1 MTVGKGHRE
10 PHCYS
15 LGSRLL
21 FLSLPLSLP
30 DRTAAAKHTNWAVQP
45 PLLHLHL
52 LIHLCTQG
60 RSTQIETSASLKKK
74 KKHITLPHLPFSP
87 IVSHTELGAALPKR
101 AFLSCYSNAK
111 TKRSPYGAA
120 RAETFWVALCAG
132 HTTFPKAGV
141 CAGNS
146 ATAFTDRPSGHGARS
161 AKLSGK
167 FEGAGRTHG
176 KKCHHLHPADLTDG
190 LKRYG
195 TPNSCGLQ
203 VKVLSYVTPEITL
216 VTV

>member
-21 FLSLPLSLP
+21 FLSLPLSLA

-74 KKHITLPHLPFSP
+74 KTHHFAPSTIQPNRFSHR
-87 IVSHTELGAALPKR
+87 IRGSATQESFSLLLQQRQSEAQSLWGCACRDLLG
-101 AFLSCYSNAK
+101 S
-111 TKRSPYGAA
+111 
-120 RAETFWVALCAG
+120 ALC
-132 HTTFPKAGV
+132 
-141 CAGNS
+141 
-146 ATAFTDRPSGHGARS
+146 
-161 AKLSGK
+161 
-167 FEGAGRTHG
+167 RTHNIS
-176 KKCHHLHPADLTDG
+176 KSRRVRRELCDSF
-190 LKRYG
+190 Y
-195 TPNSCGLQ
+195 
-203 VKVLSYVTPEITL
+203 
-216 VTV
+216 